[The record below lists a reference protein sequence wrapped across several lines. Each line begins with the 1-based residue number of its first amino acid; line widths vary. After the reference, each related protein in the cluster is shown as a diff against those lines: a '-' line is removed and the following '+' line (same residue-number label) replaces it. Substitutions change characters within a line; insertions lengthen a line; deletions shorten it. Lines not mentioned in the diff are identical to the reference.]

1 MLYHIGIFVVHSDA
15 DINSRDHSGKKP
27 RQVAREGLTIEAQ
40 GKKKKSK
47 RRDLSLPWCM
57 CIKKFTMQN
66 GKIQIWIFSELVSLI
81 CSKGQPDFFPIL
93 ISLSLCLFVVKKGA
107 PTKFQPVACFTQSRN
122 RYDPPVSSTSFP
134 RSRGRVRVRVVRE
147 STLIT
152 KIVCYPLMCCLNS
165 CSLDSFL
172 FTSVLFL
179 L

>member
-1 MLYHIGIFVVHSDA
+1 MHKEIHDA
-15 DINSRDHSGKKP
+15 KWKDSNLNFF
-27 RQVAREGLTIEAQ
+27 A
-40 GKKKKSK
+40 
-47 RRDLSLPWCM
+47 
-57 CIKKFTMQN
+57 
-66 GKIQIWIFSELVSLI
+66 LI
-81 CSKGQPDFFPIL
+81 CTKGQPDFFSIF
-93 ISLSLCLFVVKKGA
+93 ISFSLCLFVVKKGA

-122 RYDPPVSSTSFP
+122 GDRPPVSSTSFP
-134 RSRGRVRVRVVRE
+134 RSREMVRVRVVRE